1 MSIERKNCTQEKGRK
16 ILVKSDFFRK
26 ELNLANG
33 QNIQNG
39 SEKAEKGAIQINVN
53 KNMKK
58 CALKMH
64 QNDGMITS
72 VRRVRTQQKIEYRE
86 VIYEG

>member
-16 ILVKSDFFRK
+16 ILVKSNFFRK

-39 SEKAEKGAIQINVN
+39 SEKGGKGGNLDKCEQEYEKVCVENAP
-53 KNMKK
+53 K
-58 CALKMH
+58 
-64 QNDGMITS
+64 
-72 VRRVRTQQKIEYRE
+72 
-86 VIYEG
+86 